1 MSVQLQL
8 VGEDGLVEGGGGH
21 VVRQAEQQT
30 LAVHADGPEV
40 VAGKGR
46 EVEGVVRVLAI
57 HLVSHQ
63 VARLHRHAVI
73 AIDVVLQHVVLVRDV
88 EAHLRGQLVDAPVAV
103 FHRIKIQYGAFD
115 GDNLARTLQ
124 SVQGGELYLVVE
136 ACQAL
141 HVRPSAQVVGVD
153 RVFHAALYGGE
164 RRARAVVP
172 DARVGI
178 VSVHL
183 KGQALAGDGV
193 ADVFVV
199 EGEGHARFGDQIA
212 GNATAVRLRHKGQ
225 SGEFILEVVLAVEHL
240 VLRHQPFQQFF
251 APRVGQAD
259 VRRLRLARTG
269 HEREGM
275 ERRLLQRK
283 PGRVIQVFVVGQVD
297 GILQRI
303 NGNALPGQ
311 RVAPIMAGMAQ
322 AQHQRVQPVVVVVV
336 RRKVCGGEFRIVRG
350 AHLAPGPV
358 AVAAYLADAVAPCH
372 HRVHPHGADVHH
384 AGIGKVVAE
393 GAFHQAGP
401 KLRVVLP
408 AARKQTAAY
417 KNRIQRQMF
426 HIDTFML
433 IRRGKGSLTSK
444 HFLIKS
450 ANAPLLSIKPF
461 TDCRARL
468 VDTVCTERAVR
479 LHSQH

>member
-153 RVFHAALYGGE
+153 RVFHAAPYGGE
-164 RRARAVVP
+164 RRTRAVVP

-183 KGQALAGDGV
+183 KGQALAGDGI

-240 VLRHQPFQQFF
+240 VLRLKSSWLSNTSSCATSRSSSSSPH
-251 APRVGQAD
+251 ASG
-259 VRRLRLARTG
+259 RRTYVVFDL
-269 HEREGM
+269 
-275 ERRLLQRK
+275 
-283 PGRVIQVFVVGQVD
+283 PGRGTSV
-297 GILQRI
+297 
-303 NGNALPGQ
+303 
-311 RVAPIMAGMAQ
+311 
-322 AQHQRVQPVVVVVV
+322 
-336 RRKVCGGEFRIVRG
+336 KV
-350 AHLAPGPV
+350 
-358 AVAAYLADAVAPCH
+358 
-372 HRVHPHGADVHH
+372 
-384 AGIGKVVAE
+384 
-393 GAFHQAGP
+393 
-401 KLRVVLP
+401 
-408 AARKQTAAY
+408 
-417 KNRIQRQMF
+417 
-426 HIDTFML
+426 
-433 IRRGKGSLTSK
+433 
-444 HFLIKS
+444 
-450 ANAPLLSIKPF
+450 
-461 TDCRARL
+461 
-468 VDTVCTERAVR
+468 
-479 LHSQH
+479 